1 MTHHV
6 PLDLVPAAVLKSVA
20 GALRPVIL
28 LDGGSGSGK
37 TSLAAHIVAAWHAS
51 RPDALQVVSL
61 DDVYPGWEGLA
72 AASAAVPRIL
82 AGHGAGYRR
91 WNWETSEQAGWV
103 GVDPRRPILVEGC
116 GSLTRESSRLATCRV
131 WLEADESVRKQRAL
145 ARDQG
150 GFDPY
155 WNLWATQERAH
166 WDLNH
171 PRQLADLVAES
182 A

>member
-72 AASAAVPRIL
+72 AAADAVPAIL
-82 AGHGAGYRR
+82 GRDGGYRLWDWTR
-91 WNWETSEQAGWV
+91 SVPSAWV
-103 GVDPRRPILVEGC
+103 SVDPDGPVLVEGC
-116 GSLTRESSRLATCRV
+116 GALTRASAPLATVRL
-131 WLEADESVRKQRAL
+131 WLEAPEPVRKARAL
-145 ARDQG
+145 ARDKG

-155 WNLWATQERAH
+155 WEMWADQERAH
-166 WDLNH
+166 LAQDRPWD
-171 PRQLADLVAES
+171 LADLVVS
-182 A
+182 AS